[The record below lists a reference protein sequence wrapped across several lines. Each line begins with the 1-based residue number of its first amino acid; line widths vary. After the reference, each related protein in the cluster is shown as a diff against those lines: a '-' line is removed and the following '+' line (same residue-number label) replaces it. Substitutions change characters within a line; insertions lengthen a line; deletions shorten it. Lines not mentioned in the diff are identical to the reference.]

1 MKKALE
7 QVNQEKAHLLSS
19 NTSLESTIKEKDR
32 QLAEMKKKRSTIRE
46 ETGLVL
52 SKLQMNE
59 STVKSALAKRGLSI
73 TDLYSRIIV
82 LEEDLEKMRRGKN
95 EAELYV
101 FYMNVTVGIWN
112 MFLRRLKRR
121 HLFYNNNK

>member
-7 QVNQEKAHLLSS
+7 QVNQEKAHLISS
-19 NTSLESTIKEKDR
+19 NSSLESTIKEKDK
-32 QLAEMKKKRSTIRE
+32 QLAGMKNKRSTIRE

-59 STVKSALAKRGLSI
+59 STVKSALTKRGLSI

-95 EAELYV
+95 EVE
-101 FYMNVTVGIWN
+101 M
-112 MFLRRLKRR
+112 
-121 HLFYNNNK
+121 

>member
-7 QVNQEKAHLLSS
+7 QVNQEKAHLISS
-19 NTSLESTIKEKDR
+19 NSSLESTIKEKDK
-32 QLAEMKKKRSTIRE
+32 QLAGMKNKRSTIRE

-95 EAELYV
+95 EVE
-101 FYMNVTVGIWN
+101 M
-112 MFLRRLKRR
+112 
-121 HLFYNNNK
+121 

>member
-7 QVNQEKAHLLSS
+7 QVNQEKAHLISS
-19 NTSLESTIKEKDR
+19 NSSLESTIKEKDK
-32 QLAEMKKKRSTIRE
+32 QLAEMKNKRSTIRE

-95 EAELYV
+95 EVE
-101 FYMNVTVGIWN
+101 M
-112 MFLRRLKRR
+112 
-121 HLFYNNNK
+121 

>member
-32 QLAEMKKKRSTIRE
+32 QLVEMKKKRSTIRE

-95 EAELYV
+95 EAELYIC
-101 FYMNVTVGIWN
+101 FI
-112 MFLRRLKRR
+112 
-121 HLFYNNNK
+121 

>member
-7 QVNQEKAHLLSS
+7 QVNQEKAYLISS
-19 NTSLESTIKEKDR
+19 NSSLESTIKEKDK
-32 QLAEMKKKRSTIRE
+32 QLAGMKNKRSTIRE

-95 EAELYV
+95 EVE
-101 FYMNVTVGIWN
+101 M
-112 MFLRRLKRR
+112 
-121 HLFYNNNK
+121 

>member
-7 QVNQEKAHLLSS
+7 QVNQEKAYLISS
-19 NTSLESTIKEKDR
+19 NSSLESTIKEKDK
-32 QLAEMKKKRSTIRE
+32 QLAGMKNKRSTIRE

-59 STVKSALAKRGLSI
+59 STVKSALANRGLSI

-95 EAELYV
+95 EVE
-101 FYMNVTVGIWN
+101 M
-112 MFLRRLKRR
+112 
-121 HLFYNNNK
+121 